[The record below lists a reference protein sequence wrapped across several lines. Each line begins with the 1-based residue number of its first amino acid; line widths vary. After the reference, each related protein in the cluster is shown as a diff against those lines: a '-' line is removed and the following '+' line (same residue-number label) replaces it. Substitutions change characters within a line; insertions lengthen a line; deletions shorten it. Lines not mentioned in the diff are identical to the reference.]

1 MNPPADENE
10 AETSRE
16 EVSGDR
22 GGTDRDAGSGAWTKA
37 LRDVAPYLDL
47 GWRLAG
53 TAAGPPFI
61 GFWID
66 VWLQTTPW
74 ALLAGCVLG
83 LSAAIL
89 QLKHLQED
97 LES

>member
-1 MNPPADENE
+1 MAEEQSDPARETDASDESD
-10 AETSRE
+10 AERGS
-16 EVSGDR
+16 
-22 GGTDRDAGSGAWTKA
+22 GGTDAWMKA

-53 TAAGPPFI
+53 TAAFPPVI

-83 LSAAIL
+83 LSAAVL
-89 QLKHLQED
+89 QLKRLQED
-97 LES
+97 FKS